1 MGKIAVLTNDL
12 QGDVVNLTPERTAV
26 IAAAQ
31 PQFTAFLDEVRRRGH
46 AVYHLQL
53 INLPDD
59 LNANRRADGS
69 LPLQRGTEGA
79 AILADFLAE
88 GDVIVE
94 KTKDSGFYETEL
106 NDRLQADGI
115 DTVLVTGLQTQIC
128 VQTTAADAF
137 FRGYNVWV
145 NSDCVVSD
153 NPEDRDRS
161 LAWLN
166 GYCATVADSKE
177 ILETIDAK
185 GELPRR
191 IVKTLP

>member
-12 QGDVVNLTPERTAV
+12 QGDVVHLTAERTAV
-26 IAAAQ
+26 MADAQ
-31 PQFTAFLDEVRRRGH
+31 PHYTAFLDEMRSRGH

-59 LNANRRADGS
+59 PNANRKADGT

-79 AILADFLAE
+79 AILGEFLAE
-88 GDVIVE
+88 SDVVVE
-94 KTKDSGFYETEL
+94 KNKDSGFYETEL
-106 NDRLQADGI
+106 HDRLQEAGV

-145 NSDCVVSD
+145 ASDCVVSD
-153 NPEDRDRS
+153 NPADRDRS
-161 LAWLN
+161 LTWLS
-166 GYCATVADSKE
+166 GYCAMVADSTE
-177 ILETIDAK
+177 ILETLDAK

-191 IVKTLP
+191 VVKTLP

>member
-12 QGDVVNLTPERTAV
+12 QSDVTTLTAERAAV
-26 IAAAQ
+26 MAAAQ
-31 PQFTAFLDEVRRRGH
+31 PGFTGFLDEMRKRGH
-46 AVYHLQL
+46 VVYHLQL

-59 LNANRRADGS
+59 PNANRRADGT

-79 AILADFLAE
+79 AILPAFLAE
-88 GDVIVE
+88 GDVVVE
-94 KTKDSGFYETEL
+94 KTKDSGFYETEMHDL
-106 NDRLQADGI
+106 LQAAGV

-145 NSDCVVSD
+145 ASDCVVSD
-153 NPEDRDRS
+153 NAADRDRS
-161 LAWLN
+161 LTWLS
-166 GYCATVADSKE
+166 GYCATVADSRE
-177 ILETIDAK
+177 VLDTLDAK

-191 IVKTLP
+191 IPKTLP

>member
-1 MGKIAVLTNDL
+1 MGKIAVITNDL
-12 QGDVVNLTPERTAV
+12 QGDVVNLTPARTAV
-26 IAAAQ
+26 IAEAQ
-31 PQFTAFLDEVRRRGH
+31 PQFTGFLDEVRRRGH

-59 LNANRRADGS
+59 PNANRKADGT

-79 AILADFLAE
+79 AILADFLGE

-106 NDRLQADGI
+106 NDRLQEAGI
-115 DTVLVTGLQTQIC
+115 DTLVVTGLQTQIC

-145 NSDCVVSD
+145 NSDCVISD
-153 NPEDRDRS
+153 NPADRDRS
-161 LAWLN
+161 LTWLD

-177 ILETIDAK
+177 ILESLDVK

-191 IVKTLP
+191 VVKTLP